1 MEIKKSFN
9 RTEVLNLLSRY
20 KPGEKSKNCLIEPPD
35 TRLIFN
41 RIDEKDIDEFYSYST
56 DERLYEYL
64 ELQPH
69 TTIEDTK
76 EYFQKMKN
84 RMELDQSHY
93 YWFVRL
99 QDTSQLIGS
108 AAIADIDYDRGS
120 LQWGYAID
128 PEHWGEN
135 YIIEIQET
143 LKHYIFD
150 VLNFNRLHGVTMIH
164 NDKTI
169 ASLKASGCIH
179 EGILR
184 DHYKK
189 DEIYIDGWAYSILAR
204 EYYNSMS
211 NIDKKNQFIHID
223 TIVKFISSVIED
235 EKINETSSMANSP
248 GWDSLMQMKIVTAL
262 SEEYNVKIMPKDV
275 AQLTSIKSILNFLNN
290 N

>member
-1 MEIKKSFN
+1 MNNKKSFN
-9 RTEVLNLLSRY
+9 KTEILNLLSLY
-20 KPGEKSKNCLIEPPD
+20 KPGEKSQHSLIEPPD

-41 RIDEKDIDEFYSYST
+41 RIDEKDIDEFHSYST
-56 DERLYEYL
+56 DERLYEGF
-64 ELQPH
+64 EFKPH
-69 TTIEDTK
+69 KTIDDTK

-84 RMELDQSHY
+84 RMELDQTHF

-108 AAIADIDYDRGS
+108 VAIADIDYDRDS

-128 PEHWGEN
+128 PKHWGQN

-150 VLNFNRLHGVTMIH
+150 VLNFNRLYGITMLH
-164 NDKTI
+164 NHKTI

-179 EGILR
+179 EGVLR

-211 NIDKKNQFIHID
+211 NIDKKNHFINID
-223 TIVKFISSVIED
+223 TIVKFISLVIED
-235 EKINETSSMANSP
+235 EKINETSSMNNSP